1 MLDANAKLE
10 IMELFSKYL
19 MYLDEKKFDTVSFAE
34 IFTENAEVIIP
45 SKGKLERVC
54 KGIKEIRDN
63 HAVLFMEVKFS
74 HHFSGDFI
82 FTCNSETSAEVR
94 CNLAGFYRSF
104 NGDHEATISTGIVNF
119 SAINKSDSWRIQS
132 MKRKTKSVYNLDI
145 NTQNQEIFTL

>member
-1 MLDANAKLE
+1 MMRTLNLR
-10 IMELFSKYL
+10 LWNFSV

-45 SKGKLERVC
+45 SRAKLERVC

-82 FTCNSETSAEVR
+82 FISNSETSAEVR
-94 CNLAGFYRSF
+94 CNLSDFYKSF
-104 NGDHEATISTGIVNF
+104 NGENGAIHSIGTVNF
-119 SAINKSDSWRIQS
+119 SAVLTSEGWRVQS
-132 MKRKTKSVYNLDI
+132 MNRKIKCVYNLDI
-145 NTQNQEIFTL
+145 NTQSQEVFIL